1 MSQGDQGVEMFD
13 GGIAIVFGKCD
24 LQIYRNQLSDGWGN
38 LSYLGQHD
46 DNGISMGTRWVPSCK
61 WSYGAPYKWPYK

>member
-13 GGIAIVFGKCD
+13 GGIANVFGKCD

-38 LSYLGQHD
+38 LNCLGQHD
-46 DNGISMGTRWVPSCK
+46 DNGISMGTRSVPSCK